1 MPLDP
6 QVADLIMPAKVST
19 QSAAVL
25 KQLPQKTAILR
36 GFAALSPYR
45 H

>member
-6 QVADLIMPAKVST
+6 QVADLIMTAKVST
-19 QSAAVL
+19 RGAAVL
-25 KQLPQKTAILR
+25 KQLPQETAILR
-36 GFAALSPYR
+36 GYGALSPYR